1 MPGKTPRQCA
11 RRWKRVRAAIQQALE
26 RDADGGEDGGAIKPS
41 SSALRKTL
49 PRIGDLTESERL
61 AAEERL
67 QALKE
72 VAETAH
78 TAAEQLARQMAREE
92 QAAADAQEED
102 DDAWWSGSSCQA

>member
-1 MPGKTPRQCA
+1 MPGKTARQCA
-11 RRWKRVRAAIQQALE
+11 RRWKRVRAAIRQALE
-26 RDADGGEDGGAIKPS
+26 RGAGDAEDGGAVKPS
-41 SSALRKTL
+41 SSAVRKTL
-49 PRIGDLTESERL
+49 PHIGDLTDSERA

-72 VAETAH
+72 VAKTAH

-102 DDAWWSGSSCQA
+102 DEAWWSGSS